1 MRHTLKLHGVVVGWS
16 DLEKIEVG
24 LGRAHGVF
32 RPGVGY
38 ELVEPIFRLFAQAV
52 PRDGARDEGKLAR
65 YHKSRDALELEL
77 FDDAGERITTSAI
90 HILDYTSAE
99 SGAPLELDVLISDD
113 GYWRRR
119 TQPSVV

>member
-1 MRHTLKLHGVVVGWS
+1 MRHALKLHGVVVGWS

-52 PRDGARDEGKLAR
+52 PRDSVRDESKLAR
-65 YHKSRDALELEL
+65 YHKSRDALGLEL
-77 FDDAGERITTSAI
+77 YDDAGERITTSAI
-90 HILDYTSAE
+90 HIVDYTSTDA
-99 SGAPLELDVLISDD
+99 SAPLELDVLISDD

-119 TQPSVV
+119 TQPSV

>member
-24 LGRAHGVF
+24 LGRAHGAF

-38 ELVEPIFRLFAQAV
+38 ELVEPIFRMFAQAV
-52 PRDGARDEGKLAR
+52 PRDGARDESKLAR

-77 FDDAGERITTSAI
+77 FDDNGAPIATSAI
-90 HILDYTSAE
+90 HIVDYTSTDAT
-99 SGAPLELDVLISDD
+99 APLELDVLISDD
-113 GYWRRR
+113 SYWRRR
-119 TQPSVV
+119 TQPSIV

>member
-24 LGRAHGVF
+24 LGRAHGAF

-52 PRDGARDEGKLAR
+52 PRDGARDESKLAR
-65 YHKSRDALELEL
+65 YHKSRDALALEPY
-77 FDDAGERITTSAI
+77 DGAGQRSTTSAHRI
-90 HILDYTSAE
+90 VDPTSAAAT
-99 SGAPLELDVLISDD
+99 APLELDVLISDD

-119 TQPSVV
+119 TQPSVL